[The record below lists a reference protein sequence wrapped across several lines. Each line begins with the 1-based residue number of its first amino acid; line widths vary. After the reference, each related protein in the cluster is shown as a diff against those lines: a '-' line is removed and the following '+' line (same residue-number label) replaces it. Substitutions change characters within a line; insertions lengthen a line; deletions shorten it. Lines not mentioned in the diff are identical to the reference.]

1 MELRSSQRKN
11 YRDLLI
17 CKIPRASSKKVDTR
31 KLYSIE
37 IIERKDDRVKVHYVG
52 YSSKYDEWKEK
63 SEIEFPRPQC
73 DQVEDEEAV
82 VYEPFSLYKDLSLRI
97 KRALSCNR
105 KASPIIKL
113 SMPFDLLSFN
123 GGLKLVG
130 VPGKKSSGIQY
141 YKIKNYKDLYPFLG
155 INWHVRGINGNG
167 DYGYVLKET
176 VEFCI
181 RRCRRLTEYVY
192 DPSDETIVKSSINAG
207 YMLTFSFV
215 CGFGNKGT
223 FGKDKS
229 IFV

>member
-11 YRDLLI
+11 YRDLLS

-63 SEIEFPRPQC
+63 SEIKFPGPQC

-141 YKIKNYKDLYPFLG
+141 YKSRIIKICTL
-155 INWHVRGINGNG
+155 
-167 DYGYVLKET
+167 
-176 VEFCI
+176 
-181 RRCRRLTEYVY
+181 
-192 DPSDETIVKSSINAG
+192 S
-207 YMLTFSFV
+207 
-215 CGFGNKGT
+215 
-223 FGKDKS
+223 
-229 IFV
+229 

>member
-1 MELRSSQRKN
+1 M
-11 YRDLLI
+11 
-17 CKIPRASSKKVDTR
+17 KIDTR

-37 IIERKDDRVKVHYVG
+37 IIERKDHRVKVHYIG

-63 SEIEFPRPQC
+63 SEIEFPGPQC

-113 SMPFDLLSFN
+113 SMPFDLRSFN

-130 VPGKKSSGIQY
+130 VPGK
-141 YKIKNYKDLYPFLG
+141 NLVEF
-155 INWHVRGINGNG
+155 NRHVKGINGNG

-192 DPSDETIVKSSINAG
+192 DPSKIFHRCRVYAYIQLCMWIEIKGFLERINQFLCNRTRCTHCNDIMHVSMYCITSIIH
-207 YMLTFSFV
+207 F
-215 CGFGNKGT
+215 
-223 FGKDKS
+223 
-229 IFV
+229 